1 MTKEWEKP
9 EDLRRRKPVLWLTM
23 TALFMAMVVVLSMSA
38 LSIPVP
44 GGHLY
49 FNDVVID
56 TAAMLMDPLS
66 AFIACGVGAF
76 LGDLLFYPAPMF
88 VSLITHGLQALVIS
102 LLCRKLRMK
111 QPLACAIAVLAGAIV
126 MVVGYTLGRA
136 FVYSTPEYA
145 IMKLPF
151 QCLQAGVGA
160 VSYTHVHLGDGAI
173 FLSVL
178 LLGPLGIPAAA
189 VGSMLSDLI
198 GGYMVYVLPTFLIKG
213 LVALV
218 AWKLCRKD
226 QPLLAL
232 LSFLLAEAVMVLG
245 YFLLEWALYGVASA
259 AAAIGPNVVQGIAGV
274 LIGMLC
280 LLITPRLE
288 RVAKL

>member
-1 MTKEWEKP
+1 MKKLNVQKLTLCGVMAALVFVMTYFPK
-9 EDLRRRKPVLWLTM
+9 
-23 TALFMAMVVVLSMSA
+23 
-38 LSIPVP
+38 IPVP
-44 GGHLY
+44 VTGGY
-49 FNDVVID
+49 
-56 TAAMLMDPLS
+56 
-66 AFIACGVGAF
+66 
-76 LGDLLFYPAPMF
+76 
-88 VSLITHGLQALVIS
+88 
-102 LLCRKLRMK
+102 
-111 QPLACAIAVLAGAIV
+111 
-126 MVVGYTLGRA
+126 
-136 FVYSTPEYA
+136 
-145 IMKLPF
+145 
-151 QCLQAGVGA
+151 
-160 VSYTHVHLGDGAI
+160 VHLGDGAI

-218 AWKLCRKD
+218 
-226 QPLLAL
+226 
-232 LSFLLAEAVMVLG
+232 SFLLAEAVMVLG

-288 RVAKL
+288 RVAKV

>member
-111 QPLACAIAVLAGAIV
+111 QPLACAIAVLHAGARVCVQHAGICHHEAAV
-126 MVVGYTLGRA
+126 PVPAGRCGRGDL
-136 FVYSTPEYA
+136 VDSV
-145 IMKLPF
+145 LP
-151 QCLQAGVGA
+151 AGVDPA
-160 VSYTHVHLGDGAI
+160 LPQYRQVMQFPD
-173 FLSVL
+173 
-178 LLGPLGIPAAA
+178 AAA
-189 VGSMLSDLI
+189 
-198 GGYMVYVLPTFLIKG
+198 P
-213 LVALV
+213 
-218 AWKLCRKD
+218 
-226 QPLLAL
+226 
-232 LSFLLAEAVMVLG
+232 
-245 YFLLEWALYGVASA
+245 SA
-259 AAAIGPNVVQGIAGV
+259 CAACWAIG
-274 LIGMLC
+274 
-280 LLITPRLE
+280 
-288 RVAKL
+288 

>member
-1 MTKEWEKP
+1 MKKLNVQKLTLCGVMAALVFVMTYFPK
-9 EDLRRRKPVLWLTM
+9 
-23 TALFMAMVVVLSMSA
+23 
-38 LSIPVP
+38 IPVP
-44 GGHLY
+44 VTGGY
-49 FNDVVID
+49 
-56 TAAMLMDPLS
+56 
-66 AFIACGVGAF
+66 
-76 LGDLLFYPAPMF
+76 
-88 VSLITHGLQALVIS
+88 
-102 LLCRKLRMK
+102 
-111 QPLACAIAVLAGAIV
+111 
-126 MVVGYTLGRA
+126 
-136 FVYSTPEYA
+136 
-145 IMKLPF
+145 
-151 QCLQAGVGA
+151 
-160 VSYTHVHLGDGAI
+160 VHLGDGAI

-259 AAAIGPNVVQGIAGV
+259 AAAIGPNVVQGHRGRADWDAVPADYAPAGARGEAV
-274 LIGMLC
+274 TNRDANGFPVWKTLASFFNDAEKSPDGRQIRRKMC
-280 LLITPRLE
+280 YNSILE
-288 RVAKL
+288 GDTLSPEAETRCKETLREIVR

>member
-1 MTKEWEKP
+1 MKKLNVQKLTLCGVMAALVFVMTYFPK
-9 EDLRRRKPVLWLTM
+9 
-23 TALFMAMVVVLSMSA
+23 
-38 LSIPVP
+38 IPVP
-44 GGHLY
+44 VTGGY
-49 FNDVVID
+49 
-56 TAAMLMDPLS
+56 
-66 AFIACGVGAF
+66 
-76 LGDLLFYPAPMF
+76 
-88 VSLITHGLQALVIS
+88 
-102 LLCRKLRMK
+102 
-111 QPLACAIAVLAGAIV
+111 
-126 MVVGYTLGRA
+126 
-136 FVYSTPEYA
+136 
-145 IMKLPF
+145 
-151 QCLQAGVGA
+151 
-160 VSYTHVHLGDGAI
+160 VHLGDGAI

-259 AAAIGPNVVQGIAGV
+259 AAAIGPNVVQGHRGRADWDAVPADYAPAGARGEAV
-274 LIGMLC
+274 TNRDANGFPLWKTLASFFNDAEKSPDGGQIRREMC
-280 LLITPRLE
+280 YNSILE
-288 RVAKL
+288 GDTLSPEAEARCKETLREIVR